1 MCLQEKSQNGKNISK
16 SYIAACLFQHMFI
29 AVTDEQEEKSGT
41 TVVSDC
47 TLYKK
52 HSAWWKSRGRPRL
65 WALI

>member
-52 HSAWWKSRGRPRL
+52 HSAW
-65 WALI
+65 